1 MAIFR
6 RWRPRDHPAA
16 PWVLTLPGLCL
27 AFFSGCVHPAASSR
41 PVSRAETTLSVRWRA
56 EAGKTNLWIAEARG
70 FTSSHLRE
78 LRSPSWTETH
88 WQKLFP
94 VIAGSDD
101 PLADIGLPPML
112 GAYRI
117 DDGAVRFEPRFPLQ
131 HGIKYRAI
139 LQPSHLPGGDVR
151 LPPISVTLRIPDR
164 TLASTTSVTDIY
176 PTATELP
183 ENLLKFYLQFS
194 APMSGGH
201 IYDYIHLLNDEG
213 KPVELPFLEIDEE
226 LWNPSM
232 TRLTLFIDPGRIKRG
247 VTPLEEVGPALE
259 QGRRY
264 TLAVDAAWTDAN
276 GAPLTA
282 PYRKVFRVIQPDRT
296 PIELERW
303 KIVPP
308 AVGSRD
314 PLLVRF
320 DRPMDFALAQRVIGV
335 RRETNKMVE
344 GAVTLKEHERAWLF
358 TPNQP
363 WTRGTHELLIRTT
376 LEDLAG
382 NNIGKSFEVDL
393 FENVERRVQPTQ
405 KRVSFEVK

>member
-1 MAIFR
+1 M
-6 RWRPRDHPAA
+6 
-16 PWVLTLPGLCL
+16 
-27 AFFSGCVHPAASSR
+27 
-41 PVSRAETTLSVRWRA
+41 
-56 EAGKTNLWIAEARG
+56 
-70 FTSSHLRE
+70 
-78 LRSPSWTETH
+78 
-88 WQKLFP
+88 
-94 VIAGSDD
+94 
-101 PLADIGLPPML
+101 
-112 GAYRI
+112 
-117 DDGAVRFEPRFPLQ
+117 
-131 HGIKYRAI
+131 
-139 LQPSHLPGGDVR
+139 
-151 LPPISVTLRIPDR
+151 RIPNR
-164 TLASTTSVTDIY
+164 ALTSTTSVTDIY

-264 TLAVDAAWTDAN
+264 TLAVDAAWPDAH
-276 GAPLTA
+276 GAPLIA

-296 PIELERW
+296 PIQLERW
-303 KIVPP
+303 KIVSP

-358 TPNQP
+358 TPKQP
-363 WTRGTHELLIRTT
+363 WTRGAHELLVLTT